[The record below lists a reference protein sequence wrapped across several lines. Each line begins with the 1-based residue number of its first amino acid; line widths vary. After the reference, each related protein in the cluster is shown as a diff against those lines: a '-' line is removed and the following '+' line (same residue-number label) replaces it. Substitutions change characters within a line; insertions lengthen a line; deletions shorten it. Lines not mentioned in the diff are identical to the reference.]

1 MVSRRYFDMAAM
13 MSHAEQTTGLSDWG
27 DDDFRAP
34 LSILLNSLNEEARL
48 EDQGWMRTKH
58 HLDNVLAYRLR
69 IFHDRKHY
77 PGIAEQEIRQPLF
90 ITGLPRA
97 GTSYLNAMLCCDPR
111 NLAPR
116 HWQMWCP
123 SPPANDPS
131 IDHSPQ
137 IERAR
142 EMMAFEGWQDP
153 DLRRKHS
160 YDPMQAEEDLH
171 IHEFSFITTAFGF
184 FWDVP
189 SYSAFVWPSDHGPAY
204 RIEKLVLQT
213 MQYGTRNRQ
222 WVLKTPDHLSQI
234 QSLLSVFPDAR
245 IVINHRDPSKVLSS
259 TISLL
264 AAHRHQFGNR
274 PFTNARTFATGLVE
288 ALAASMERLV
298 ELRTDP
304 QLNEHFVD
312 VNYLELESAPLQQVE
327 RIYASF
333 GMTLLDSTRES
344 LRRYV
349 AENRKGKFGAHRY
362 TLAETGLHRD
372 EISSRFRSYID
383 HFGISEEPEG

>member
-1 MVSRRYFDMAAM
+1 MVSRRHFDMAGM
-13 MSHAEQTTGLSDWG
+13 MSHAEQATGLSDWG

-34 LSILLNSLNEEARL
+34 LGILLSALNDEAQL
-48 EDQGWMRTKH
+48 EAQGWARTKH

-69 IFHDRKHY
+69 IFDDRKHY
-77 PGIAEQEIRQPLF
+77 PGIVEQEIRQPLF

-97 GTSYLNAMLCCDPR
+97 GTSYLNAMLSCDPG

-123 SPPANDPS
+123 SPPANHPG
-131 IDHSPQ
+131 IDHRAQ

-142 EMMAFEGWQDP
+142 EMMALEGWQDP
-153 DLRRKHS
+153 ELRRKHA

-204 RIEKLVLQT
+204 RIEKLVLQAL
-213 MQYGTRNRQ
+213 QYGARSRQ
-222 WVLKTPDHLSQI
+222 WVLKTPDHLSQLE
-234 QSLLSVFPDAR
+234 SLLVVFPDAR

-264 AAHRHQFGNR
+264 AAHRMQFGNR
-274 PFTNARTFATGLVE
+274 PVSNARAFATGLVE
-288 ALAASMERLV
+288 ALAASMERLI
-298 ELRTDP
+298 ELRSNP
-304 QLNEHFVD
+304 RMNEHFVD
-312 VNYLELESAPLQQVE
+312 VNYLELESAPVEQVE
-327 RIYASF
+327 RIYATF
-333 GMTLLDSTRES
+333 GMTLADATRED

-349 AENRKGKFGAHRY
+349 VENRKGKFGAHRY
-362 TLAETGLHRD
+362 ALADTGLRRE
-372 EISSRFRSYID
+372 EIYERFRTYID
-383 HFGISEEPEG
+383 HFDIAAEPAD